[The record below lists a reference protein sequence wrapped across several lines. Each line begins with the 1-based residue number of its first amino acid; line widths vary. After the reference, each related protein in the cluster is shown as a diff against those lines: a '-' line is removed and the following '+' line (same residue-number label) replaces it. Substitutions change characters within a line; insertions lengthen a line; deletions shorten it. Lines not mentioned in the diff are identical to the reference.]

1 MNQREGPVTA
11 RGQKTRQA
19 LLDAAC
25 EEFGSKGFYNAS
37 ISSITRR
44 AGVAQGTF
52 YLYYRSKEEILR
64 ALVQHM
70 NRSMRRAQSEAVQEA
85 DDRISAEI
93 QGFRH
98 FMQFALRHRSL
109 YRVVME
115 SQFVDPQIHRD
126 YYQTLADR
134 YAEHLAAAQAQGE
147 VRDGDPCAQ
156 AWALIGVAYF
166 MGMRFPVWEEQEPPE
181 GFMATV
187 EDFIASA
194 LCPNA
199 VGVPQDHHR
208 PADHP
213 RAQGVLR
220 SKS

>member
-64 ALVQHM
+64 ALVDHM
-70 NRSMRRAQSEAVQEA
+70 NRSMRRAQSEAVQNA
-85 DDRISAEI
+85 NHRVDAEVA
-93 QGFRH
+93 GLRH
-98 FMQFALRHRSL
+98 FMRFALEHRSL

-115 SQFVDPQIHRD
+115 SQFVDPEIHRS

-134 YAEHLAAAQAQGE
+134 YAEHLSKAQQRGE
-147 VRDGDPCAQ
+147 IRAGDPCAQ

-166 MGMRFPVWEEQEPPE
+166 MGMRFPVWEEREPPE
-181 GFMATV
+181 DFMATM
-187 EDFIASA
+187 EDFIATA
-194 LCPNA
+194 LSPA
-199 VGVPQDHHR
+199 PR
-208 PADHP
+208 PDAGERTTKGDRQMRGSH
-213 RAQGVLR
+213 
-220 SKS
+220 